1 MDTSAP
7 LAALRAFRRD
17 LYSCF
22 SRRADAVFEL
32 VDAILAAE
40 AIPSLPH
47 LSLAALHRRG
57 WGSDLPP
64 GYGPRIM
71 RVRPSAAA

>member
-22 SRRADAVFEL
+22 ARRADAASEL

-47 LSLAALHRRG
+47 LSLASPPRPAGCSAR
-57 WGSDLPP
+57 LPP
-64 GYGPRIM
+64 
-71 RVRPSAAA
+71 